1 MTLTKEQQ
9 VTTPE
14 EMYKRGDAI
23 RREVLGDA
31 HVDRSSKGV
40 SEFSRPMQELV
51 TGYCWG
57 EVWGD
62 DRLPRRTRSLLN
74 IAMMVALDRQ
84 HELALHL
91 KGAVNNGCTVEE
103 IQATLLQTL
112 IYCGVPAGMEG
123 FRTADAVLKEAGL
136 LPESEDGAAGPGAKG
151 RL

>member
-1 MTLTKEQQ
+1 
-9 VTTPE
+9 VTTSE
-14 EMYKRGDAI
+14 EMHKRGDAV

-31 HVDRSSKGV
+31 HVDRSSKDV

-51 TGYCWG
+51 TSYCWG
-57 EVWGD
+57 EAWGD
-62 DRLPRRTRSLLN
+62 ERLPRRTRSLLN

-91 KGAVNNGCTVEE
+91 KGALNNGCTVAE
-103 IQATLLQTL
+103 IQATLLQSL

-123 FRTADAVLKEAGL
+123 FRTADAVLKEAGAY
-136 LPESEDGAAGPGAKG
+136 EEEDRGEGPAAGE